1 MAKPNVVS
9 KQELIEAAK
18 QCIVEQGLEKL
29 TLKMVAERI
38 GVTQGTVYYHF
49 QTKDR
54 LMLDVVKDV
63 CERSWNEFSALQTKE
78 FVVREALGAAKE
90 RGGPD
95 SFFHR
100 LFLSLVVFGLK
111 HEETRKELGAL
122 ISFEN
127 GVLAEKL
134 RQLAFPA
141 QTPPLA
147 EPSGSGERPKTDP
160 PNGETRR
167 HDRQEAD
174 AGTDDADVRLM
185 GMSFEVWAVVINA
198 IFDGLAV
205 QSLVSPELDREKVFA
220 ELGVF
225 FERLLRKAGTD

>member
-63 CERSWNEFSALQTKE
+63 CERSWNAFSALQTKE
-78 FVVREALGAAKE
+78 FVVSEALGAAKE

-147 EPSGSGERPKTDP
+147 EPSGSGERQQTDLPKG
-160 PNGETRR
+160 GER
-167 HDRQEAD
+167 RQERPGA
-174 AGTDDADVRLM
+174 AIAANEAEGRLM
-185 GMSFEVWAVVINA
+185 GMSFEVWAIVINA

-225 FERLLRKAGTD
+225 FEHLLRKAGTD

>member
-9 KQELIEAAK
+9 RQDLIEAAK

-63 CERSWNEFSALQTKE
+63 CERSWKEFSALQTKE
-78 FVVREALGAAKE
+78 LVVSEALGAAKE

-100 LFLSLVVFGLK
+100 LFLSLVVFSLK

-134 RQLAFPA
+134 RQLASA
-141 QTPPLA
+141 ENQPPITEPTISGNRPTTDGSPGELQSRDGQETVAGANDA
-147 EPSGSGERPKTDP
+147 EG
-160 PNGETRR
+160 
-167 HDRQEAD
+167 
-174 AGTDDADVRLM
+174 RLM
-185 GMSFEVWAVVINA
+185 GVSFETWAVVINA
-198 IFDGLAV
+198 IIDGLAV

-220 ELGVF
+220 ELGIF
-225 FERLLRKAGTD
+225 FEHLLGKAGTE